1 MMDKDTPCGEA
12 AVGAIMAEEAGV
24 AEEAEEVAVE
34 EDEVAEEEVAVGED
48 AVVVLNEGWLHY
60 RKMNRQLVGLQG
72 LDLDLSIT
80 SRTPKF
86 PLISHYKT
94 V

>member
-1 MMDKDTPCGEA
+1 MLSTEYRKMMDKDTPCGEA

-24 AEEAEEVAVE
+24 AEEAEEAAVE

-60 RKMNRQLVGLQG
+60 RKMNRQW
-72 LDLDLSIT
+72 SA
-80 SRTPKF
+80 
-86 PLISHYKT
+86 
-94 V
+94 

>member
-60 RKMNRQLVGLQG
+60 RKMNRQLVG
-72 LDLDLSIT
+72 
-80 SRTPKF
+80 
-86 PLISHYKT
+86 
-94 V
+94 